1 MSAADKRQ
9 KVADIINKVWLALE
23 GDVPIGDMN
32 AVVVDDTA
40 QDLTTIRIEVKA
52 GTSLLTEEQREKRNG
67 DR

>member
-1 MSAADKRQ
+1 MSVADKRQ

-52 GTSLLTEEQREKRNG
+52 GTSLLIEEQREKRNG